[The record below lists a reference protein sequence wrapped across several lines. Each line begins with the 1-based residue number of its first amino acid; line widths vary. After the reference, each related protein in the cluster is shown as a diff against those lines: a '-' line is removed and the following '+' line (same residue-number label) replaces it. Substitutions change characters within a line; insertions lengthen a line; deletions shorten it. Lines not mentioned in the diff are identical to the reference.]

1 MVLKSASYPIGGIL
15 GSFPQHTV
23 YTQTFL
29 AVLIQSNIEMK
40 GESASHCPEQS
51 DELRGKE

>member
-29 AVLIQSNIEMK
+29 AVLIHSNIEMK
-40 GESASHCPEQS
+40 GERASHCLEQS